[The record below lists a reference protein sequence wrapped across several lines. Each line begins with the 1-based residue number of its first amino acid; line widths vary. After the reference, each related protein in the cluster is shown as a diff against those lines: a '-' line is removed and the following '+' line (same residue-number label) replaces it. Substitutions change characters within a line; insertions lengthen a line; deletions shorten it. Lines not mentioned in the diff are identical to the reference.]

1 MKKDLN
7 YYMNLDYPM
16 EIVRIPDDEGGGFA
30 ATIPQLGRNAFVGD
44 GETVDEAIKNLE
56 QIKLELFED
65 YYKKEIPIP
74 EPKQEEDEDYS
85 GRFVMRIPKEL
96 HRYLAKRAA
105 DNNISLNQYVQYLL
119 TSSAVTE
126 GFEKVME
133 ECMVRF
139 NQLIEEMRSI
149 EYKIEGATTEYNRR
163 QELQLIYKSGYE
175 EAA

>member
-7 YYMNLDYPM
+7 YYMNLNYPI
-16 EIVRIPDDEGGGFA
+16 EVVKIPKDEGGGFA

-44 GETVDEAIKNLE
+44 GETIDEAIKNLE

-65 YYKKEIPIP
+65 YLKKGIPIP
-74 EPKQEEDEDYS
+74 EPKQEDDEEYS

-96 HRYLAKRAA
+96 HRYLAKRAT
-105 DNNISLNQYVQYLL
+105 DNDISLNQYVQYLL
-119 TSSAVTE
+119 TSSAVTD

-133 ECMVRF
+133 GCVGRF

-149 EYKIEGATTEYNRR
+149 EYKIEGATTGYDRR
-163 QELQLIYKSGYE
+163 QELRLIYKTDYE
-175 EAA
+175 RAA